1 MKNKQLI
8 KEIRAD
14 IGKEN
19 FPRTPLR
26 LLWLVA
32 FFIFLALSV
41 YGIQIGHVGISV
53 ACSLLIGYTFAAMAF
68 LFHDLRHGGIIKNS
82 IVINFFSQLLIWPS
96 FVSSRFWD
104 FWHNQLHHRH
114 HLMEN
119 RVLKEY
125 PTDSFVKG
133 TGLQKIIKL
142 LSPPEAGLRGF
153 LYLFFWYVPFIV
165 LIQSM
170 LLVQTDRFKGLKRH
184 EVLVDVILHLVFW
197 GLWIKITGLD
207 NFLWAVV
214 IPLFVMSYILSSYVV
229 TNHHPALVG
238 TSEEKILNTCSVT
251 VNPLV
256 QFFHLEFGLHTEH
269 HLFPDISPKYLP
281 KVRQKLLLNY
291 SEHYCSLEKTA
302 ALKKI
307 YFST

>member
-8 KEIRAD
+8 KDIRAD
-14 IGKEN
+14 IGKEK
-19 FPRTPLR
+19 FPQTPLR
-26 LLWLVA
+26 LLWLVV
-32 FFIFLALSV
+32 FFIFLTVSV
-41 YGIQIGHVGISV
+41 YGIKMGSIFVSI

-82 IVINFFSQLLIWPS
+82 KVINFCSQLLIWPS

-119 RVLKEY
+119 RLLKEY

-133 TGLQKIIKL
+133 TVLQKIIKL
-142 LSPPEAGLRGF
+142 LAPPQTGFRGF
-153 LYLFFWYVPFIV
+153 IYLFFWYVPFIV
-165 LIQSM
+165 LIQLM
-170 LLVQTDRFKGLKRH
+170 LLFQTERFKGLKRR
-184 EVLVDVILHLVFW
+184 EVLFDVLLHIVFW
-197 GLWIKITGLD
+197 AAWITITGVS
-207 NFLWAVV
+207 NILWAVV
-214 IPLFVMSYILSSYVV
+214 IPLFVMSYVLSSYVV

-238 TSEEKILNTCSVT
+238 ISEDKILNTCSVT
-251 VNPLV
+251 VNPWL

-269 HLFPDISPKYLP
+269 HLFPDISPQHLP

-291 SEHYCSLEKTA
+291 SEYYCSLDKTQ

-307 YFST
+307 YFNN

>member
-14 IGKEN
+14 IGKEA
-19 FPRTPLR
+19 FPQTPLR
-26 LLWLVA
+26 LFWLPV
-32 FFIFLALSV
+32 FFLFLALSI
-41 YGIQIGHVGISV
+41 YGLQMGSV
-53 ACSLLIGYTFAAMAF
+53 FVSILCSLLIGYTFAAMAF

-82 IVINFFSQLLIWPS
+82 KAINVFSQLLIWPS

-119 RVLKEY
+119 RLLKEY

-133 TGLQKIIKL
+133 TWLQNIIQR
-142 LSPPEAGLRGF
+142 LSPPQTGF
-153 LYLFFWYVPFIV
+153 RAFIYLFFWYVPFIV

-170 LLVQTDRFKGLKRH
+170 LLFQAKRFKGLKRH
-184 EVLVDVILHLVFW
+184 EVVLDVLLHLVCW
-197 GLWIKITGLD
+197 GIWINITGL
-207 NFLWAVV
+207 NNVLWAVV

-238 TSEEKILNTCSVT
+238 MSEEKILNTCSVT
-251 VNPLV
+251 VNPIL

-269 HLFPDISPKYLP
+269 HLFPDISPQHLP
-281 KVRQKLLLNY
+281 KVRQKLLLKY

-302 ALKKI
+302 ALKNI
-307 YFST
+307 YFSN